1 MHFPQKIIIKYITY
15 RDSISSSPKNYRIL
29 YDEQKDVLSKMDLK
43 NIIQIESTASNLIL
57 QLDVEI
63 FDLSIEIMILKIL
76 NYLFQKNSSINNENN
91 INNNNNT
98 IIDESYEI
106 KELSLKDLIYSF
118 YQFVRSK
125 GHFAR
130 DMKKIAEN
138 LEIAINN
145 KHYFAFSE
153 ENLQDNEIISLQ
165 ENRITN
171 SNDKLK
177 THFHFS
183 IEQTIYNS
191 LYSIETNGSDNY
203 YFIYYRISNT
213 NKFYKFV
220 VKKGT
225 DYKEFQGVVNKYN
238 YIKINF
244 EEAEDRCNLFYE
256 LEWDSLENITKEQL
270 EAVISNF
277 VLLNGGKKK
286 LKQYIENSKL
296 EIFKKYDWNLKVD
309 IATLNANKF
318 DSSYAIKCSEFCPYF
333 ENCNPIE
340 NSMIETMKNRKPIEA
355 KECNIEYTDFYEARK
370 ELQKI
375 IERIVI

>member
-1 MHFPQKIIIKYITY
+1 MHFPQKIIIQYITY
-15 RDSISSSPKNYRIL
+15 RDSISSSTVNYHIL
-29 YDEQKDVLSKMDLK
+29 YDEQKDVLSKIDLK

-57 QLDVEI
+57 KLDVEI
-63 FDLSIEIMILKIL
+63 FDLSIETMILKIL
-76 NYLFQKNSSINNENN
+76 NNLFQKASSINNENN
-91 INNNNNT
+91 IKNNT
-98 IIDESYEI
+98 TFIDESYAI

-118 YQFVRSK
+118 YQFLRSK

-130 DMKKIAEN
+130 DMKKMVED

-153 ENLQDNEIISLQ
+153 ENLQDNEIASLQ
-165 ENRITN
+165 ENRIAN
-171 SNDKLK
+171 SNDKFK

-191 LYSIETNGSDNY
+191 LNSLQTNDSDNY
-203 YFIYYRISNT
+203 YFIYYRIPNT
-213 NKFYKFV
+213 NRFYKFV
-220 VKKGT
+220 IKKGI
-225 DYKEFQGVVNKYN
+225 DYKEFQEIINKYN
-238 YIKINF
+238 YIKVNYD
-244 EEAEDRCNLFYE
+244 EAVDRCNLFYE
-256 LEWDSLENITKEQL
+256 LEWDSLENISKEQL

-286 LKQYIENSKL
+286 LKEYFENSKS

>member
-1 MHFPQKIIIKYITY
+1 MKKIIIQYITY
-15 RDSISSSPKNYRIL
+15 RDSISSSTVNYHIL
-29 YDEQKDVLSKMDLK
+29 YDEQKDILSKMDLK
-43 NIIQIESTASNLIL
+43 NIIQIESTASNLVL
-57 QLDVEI
+57 KLDVEI
-63 FDLSIEIMILKIL
+63 FDLSIETMILKIL
-76 NYLFQKNSSINNENN
+76 NSLFQKNSSINNENN
-91 INNNNNT
+91 IKNNNT

-130 DMKKIAEN
+130 DMKKVVEN
-138 LEIAINN
+138 LDIAINN

-153 ENLQDNEIISLQ
+153 ENLQDNEITSLQ
-165 ENRITN
+165 ENRIAN
-171 SNDKLK
+171 SNDKFK

-191 LYSIETNGSDNY
+191 LNSLQTNDSDNY
-203 YFIYYRISNT
+203 YFIYYRIPNT
-213 NKFYKFV
+213 NRFYKFV
-220 VKKGT
+220 IKKGI
-225 DYKEFQGVVNKYN
+225 DYKEFQEIINKYN
-238 YIKINF
+238 YIKVNYD
-244 EEAEDRCNLFYE
+244 EALDRCNLFYE
-256 LEWDSLENITKEQL
+256 LEWDSLENISKEQL

-286 LKQYIENSKL
+286 LKEYFENSKL
-296 EIFKKYDWNLKVD
+296 EIFKKYDWNMQID

-355 KECNIEYTDFYEARK
+355 KECNIEYTDFYEARE

-375 IERIVI
+375 IERIIT